1 MFKSIFSKYQID
13 SIVKLVNGSK
23 NYYIYNA
30 IVTQSGTNT
39 APTVTIRENTLG
51 AIVWTAGVNTPGV
64 YYGTLTGAFTTAKLF
79 LPVPFKGFNVINSSG
94 SGLGYYTLYRISD
107 NQIVIKSYNNSDVA
121 SNGILLNSP
130 IEIKVYK

>member
-13 SIVKLVNGSK
+13 SILNLVNGNK

-30 IVTQSGTNT
+30 LVTQSGVNT

-51 AIVWTAGVNTPGV
+51 AIVWTAGVGAPGV
-64 YYGTLTGAFTTAKLF
+64 YYGTLTGAFPASKLF
-79 LPVPFKGFNVINSSG
+79 LPIPVKGFDVIQPSG
-94 SGLGYYTLYRISD
+94 TELGYYTLYRASD
-107 NQIVIKSYNNSDVA
+107 NQIVLQSRNISDVSA
-121 SNGILLNSP
+121 NGILLNSP